1 MSSIVETID
10 TRLGTYNSHAFSNGN
25 ALPLTSYPF
34 GMNAFALQTTDQNGN
49 WWFNP
54 YEPIYQGIRLNHQ
67 PSPWIGDFSQ
77 FLMTP
82 IVGQLYGDSLFHRQ
96 SSYQLDT
103 ATFRPDLLEITSNR
117 YRLTTR
123 LTPSLYGA
131 NMQVEAEELPVSLT
145 FFAPEQSSYTLLNKH
160 QIQVKVTNASQVQS
174 PNFAMYISMTFDCDI
189 ISCHPILSEETIEI
203 GQCLTGK
210 DLHFQV
216 NFASSAISCKL
227 ATSFISS
234 QQAELNLERQAD
246 FTKTQEETKA
256 KWEQL
261 LSRLEIKDRKKTQEK
276 TLAYHCLYRTLLF
289 PQTFYELDAQ
299 GQPIHFDSQSH
310 GPKPGKMFTNN
321 GYWDTFRSSY
331 PLYSL
336 LYPDYLSEFLEGILQ
351 FYRDTHF
358 LPKWL
363 SPDER
368 NVMPG
373 TLVDGVIADACC
385 KGIARNLMPDLFEAM
400 LANSQAS
407 DPAGLHGR
415 AGNTSYQELGYLPA
429 EFTESVSH
437 SLDYAYSDWCI
448 ATVADALGK
457 AEIAKEYFSKA
468 QSYRQLFDK
477 EKGYLRAKSA
487 QGQFSDS
494 FNPYA
499 WGKDYAE
506 SSAIHATLGA
516 YHDMDG
522 LVDLLGG
529 KKPFTDYLINLCNDQ
544 AVFKPDHYG
553 FEIHEM
559 SEMAQRSFGQLALSN
574 QPSFHIPYLFHWSE
588 KPEYGSLVIK
598 QLRQELFNTS
608 FQAFPGDED
617 NGSMAAWYLFS
628 CMGFYPVCPG
638 NGKYQLGIP
647 QFSELTLHLP
657 TGKDIQISCQNNHN
671 HFFFVDSVRLDEQVI
686 SELDHQELIKSSQLN
701 FKLSLLPKTN

>member
-25 ALPLTSYPF
+25 ALPFTSYPF

-54 YEPIYQGIRLNHQ
+54 YEPVYQGIRLSHQ

-82 IVGQLYGDSLFHRQ
+82 IVDQLHGDSLFHRQ

-103 ATFRPDLLEITSNR
+103 AIFQPDLLEITSNR
-117 YRLTTR
+117 YRLKTR

-131 NMQVEAEELPVSLT
+131 NMQVEAEKSPVSLT
-145 FFAPEQSSYTLLNKH
+145 FYAPDQTSYTLLNKR

-174 PNFAMYISMTFDCDI
+174 PDFALYISIAFDSDI
-189 ISCHPILSEETIEI
+189 RSCHLILNDKTLEI
-203 GQCLTGK
+203 GQELSGS

-216 NFASSAISCKL
+216 NFASKAISCQL
-227 ATSFISS
+227 ATSFISFE
-234 QQAELNLERQAD
+234 QAQLNLERQAD
-246 FTKTQEETKA
+246 FTKTHQETKA
-256 KWEQL
+256 IWNRL
-261 LSRLEIKDRKKTQEK
+261 LGRLEIKDHKKAHEK
-276 TLAYHCLYRTLLF
+276 SLAYHCLYRTLLF
-289 PQTFYELDAQ
+289 PQIFYELDAQ
-299 GQPIHFDSQSH
+299 SQPIHFDTQSH
-310 GPKPGKMFTNN
+310 GPKAGKMFTNN

-336 LYPDYLSEFLEGILQ
+336 LYPDYLTEFLEGILQ
-351 FYRDTHF
+351 FYHDTHF

-373 TLVDGVIADACC
+373 TLVDGIIADACS
-385 KGIARNLMPDLFEAM
+385 KNIAPKLMPDLFEAM

-457 AEIAKEYFSKA
+457 AEIAKEYFTKA
-468 QSYRQLFDK
+468 LSYRQLFDK
-477 EKGYLRAKSA
+477 ETGYLRAKSA

-494 FNPYA
+494 FNPYT

-506 SSAIHATLGA
+506 SSAIQATLGA
-516 YHDMDG
+516 YHDIEG
-522 LVDLLGG
+522 IVTLLGG
-529 KKPFTDYLINLCNDQ
+529 KKQFTDYLINLCNDQ
-544 AVFKPDHYG
+544 PNFQSDHYG

-559 SEMAQRSFGQLALSN
+559 SEMSQRSFGQLALSN

-588 KPEYGSLVIK
+588 KPEYCSLLIK
-598 QLRQELFNTS
+598 QVRQELFDTS

-617 NGSMAAWYLFS
+617 NGSMASWYLFS
-628 CMGFYPVCPG
+628 CLGFYPVCPG
-638 NGKYQLGIP
+638 TGKYQLGIP
-647 QFSELTLHLP
+647 QFTELILHLP
-657 TGKDIQISCQNNHN
+657 SGNEIQITCQNNQN
-671 HFFFVDSVRLDEQVI
+671 HYYFVDSVQLDQKAI
-686 SELDHQELIKSSQLN
+686 TELKHQDLMKSSKLT
-701 FKLSLLPKTN
+701 FRLSLLPKSN